1 MGHGDKKT
9 HRQSSQR
16 TELAVQLKRAYF
28 EETQNRLLAV
38 KSLHSNMECALYLI
52 NHLVHKAVASLTV
65 G

>member
-28 EETQNRLLAV
+28 EFPQNRLLAV
-38 KSLHSNMECALYLI
+38 KSLHYECVMCPLPY
-52 NHLVHKAVASLTV
+52 KSLST
-65 G
+65 